1 LFGGEPEFHEFD
13 VDQDDEL
20 EQPEYTEDDDPE
32 FGQLHN
38 IASGAEM
45 WGSDTEDIWGPFH
58 LTDVD
63 GETVWL
69 NPAEVAVIEIP
80 L

>member
-1 LFGGEPEFHEFD
+1 VGFGHEGH
-13 VDQDDEL
+13 L
-20 EQPEYTEDDDPE
+20 
-32 FGQLHN
+32 
-38 IASGAEM
+38 
-45 WGSDTEDIWGPFH
+45 GPFH